1 MGTLSNFGDVKMA
14 FNPFKM
20 KRGSMHVVKI
30 YVCDYFL
37 NGREKMMTHF

>member
-1 MGTLSNFGDVKMA
+1 MGALSNFGKDVKMA

-20 KRGSMHVVKI
+20 KRSSMHVIKI

-37 NGREKMMTHF
+37 NGRKR